1 MKAPRRRRALRT
13 CAAAAAALA
22 LAGAAGSAL
31 EAAFD
36 ENVISACRNKST
48 GVLRVPSPGASCKGD
63 EQPLAWN
70 VRGVA
75 GPVGPTGP
83 AGPASVSAVAGS
95 PCTTA
100 AGSWGTILVRTAA
113 DGVVS
118 FLCRAATYPDAPPE
132 LVLNEIDY
140 DQVGPDTGGFVE
152 LFNGGRGTAD
162 LGGIALVLVD
172 GEDGQA
178 YETIPLSGAI
188 LAGEFGV
195 VPVDADNGSPDGVAL
210 LDTVDG
216 RLIDAISYEGSIDQ
230 ASIGGRTYSLVEGTA
245 LPGSVADSDT
255 VTGSLARL
263 PNGSD
268 TDDAASDW
276 QFTTLVTPG
285 NPNYPSG

>member
-1 MKAPRRRRALRT
+1 MKAPGGRRALRN

-22 LAGAAGSAL
+22 LAGAAGAAL
-31 EAAFD
+31 EAALD

-83 AGPASVSAVAGS
+83 AGPASLSALAGS

-100 AGSWGTILVRTAA
+100 AGSWGTIAVRTAA

-140 DQVGPDTGGFVE
+140 DQVGAGSGGFVE
-152 LFNGGRGTAD
+152 LLNVGRGTAD
-162 LGGIALVLVD
+162 LGGLALVLVD
-172 GEDGQA
+172 GETSQEYD
-178 YETIPLSGAI
+178 TIPLSGTV
-188 LAGEFGV
+188 LAEQFHV
-195 VPVDADNGSPDGVAL
+195 VPVDADDGSPDGVAL
-210 LDTVDG
+210 VDTFDG
-216 RLIDAISYEGSIDQ
+216 RLIDALSYEGRIDQ
-230 ASIGGRTYSLVEGTA
+230 ALIGGLAYSLVEGTA
-245 LPGSVADSDT
+245 LPASVADSDT
-255 VTGSLARL
+255 VSGSLARI